1 MLSTRYENGF
11 HQQKWIKNEK
21 NVKKNAFYQ
30 IEKWFRLA
38 KIDEK

>member
-21 NVKKNAFYQ
+21 NVKKML
-30 IEKWFRLA
+30 RLA